1 MMKENADGRLAI
13 VCNASSGEEVC
24 TENSAAE
31 RFQGKNQNDLRR
43 RN

>member
-1 MMKENADGRLAI
+1 MMMKDNADGRLTI
-13 VCNASSGEEVC
+13 VCNALGEEIC
-24 TENSAAE
+24 TENPEAE